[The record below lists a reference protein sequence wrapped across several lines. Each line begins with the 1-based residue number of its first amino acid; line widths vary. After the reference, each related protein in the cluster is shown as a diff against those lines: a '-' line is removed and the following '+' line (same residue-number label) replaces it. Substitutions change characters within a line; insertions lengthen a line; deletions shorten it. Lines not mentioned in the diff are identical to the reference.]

1 MTEKCFEERFR
12 DVEENYK
19 VITNRIAEAAVRSGR
34 KPEDITFLA
43 ATKTVPAEVIN
54 HAIGCGLRFIGENR
68 VQEFMDKYEK
78 IDWDKGVSGQIIG
91 RLQTN
96 KVKYI
101 IDKVDCIQSVD
112 SVKLAKEISR
122 LAEKIGRK
130 MPVLIEV
137 NIGGE
142 ESKGGIEKA
151 ALPALLEEIAV
162 LPGIQVNGL
171 MAIPP
176 ICAEKSARRGQNYQ
190 LMLPVCYKFPHAFL
204 DEPLYGYVK
213 YQNGMSAGDVTET
226 DKLRRI
232 AEHETILLQTAKQIK
247 MPEAEYQ
254 KCLDE
259 IEKRYALQ
267 RFYTAIDFRN
277 KVLLQEQYAILKK
290 YGAVTRDIKKLYRR
304 NRTVLHKLCFKFY
317 EGGKN
322 YVQNFSDRAR
332 L

>member
-34 KPEDITFLA
+34 KPEDVTFLT

-142 ESKGGIEKA
+142 ESNGGIEKA
-151 ALPALLEEIAV
+151 ALPELLEEIAV
-162 LPGIQVNGL
+162 LPGIQVNAVHVFQRHGK
-171 MAIPP
+171 AV
-176 ICAEKSARRGQNYQ
+176 EFR
-190 LMLPVCYKFPHAFL
+190 
-204 DEPLYGYVK
+204 LYHIHRVGFC
-213 YQNGMSAGDVTET
+213 GRCEGAW
-226 DKLRRI
+226 KLRDALR
-232 AEHETILLQTAKQIK
+232 EYGKPCVVPVLQIGF
-247 MPEAEYQ
+247 
-254 KCLDE
+254 D
-259 IEKRYALQ
+259 
-267 RFYTAIDFRN
+267 
-277 KVLLQEQYAILKK
+277 
-290 YGAVTRDIKKLYRR
+290 
-304 NRTVLHKLCFKFY
+304 
-317 EGGKN
+317 
-322 YVQNFSDRAR
+322 
-332 L
+332 

>member
-54 HAIGCGLRFIGENR
+54 HAT
-68 VQEFMDKYEK
+68 
-78 IDWDKGVSGQIIG
+78 GQIIG

-151 ALPALLEEIAV
+151 ALPELLEEIAV

-176 ICAEKSARRGQNYQ
+176 ICAEKSALCNYFSQ
-190 LMLPVCYKFPHAFL
+190 MHQSFIDIRAKKIDNVFMNCLSM
-204 DEPLYGYVK
+204 
-213 YQNGMSAGDVTET
+213 GMSSDYAEAIECGATMV
-226 DKLRRI
+226 RI
-232 AEHETILLQTAKQIK
+232 GSSLFG
-247 MPEAEYQ
+247 PR
-254 KCLDE
+254 D
-259 IEKRYALQ
+259 
-267 RFYTAIDFRN
+267 YTR
-277 KVLLQEQYAILKK
+277 
-290 YGAVTRDIKKLYRR
+290 
-304 NRTVLHKLCFKFY
+304 
-317 EGGKN
+317 
-322 YVQNFSDRAR
+322 
-332 L
+332 